1 MNTLKEAWD
10 KLFGPKAEPL
20 DFSATTLEAL
30 FDEIENDP
38 RAGLGNLSKR
48 KLLID
53 KIISQHRIVTA
64 QYRQIV
70 PKKPAPAMSGE
81 PADAFVLGTPVQLA
95 AAQAAKK
102 AGM

>member
-1 MNTLKEAWD
+1 MSIKDTWEG
-10 KLFGPKAEPL
+10 LFGTKAEAQ
-20 DFSATTLEAL
+20 DFTSTTLNSL
-30 FDEIENDP
+30 FDEVEQDP

-48 KLLID
+48 QILID

-64 QYRQIV
+64 QYRQIT
-70 PKKPAPAMSGE
+70 PKKPASAVVGE
-81 PADAFVLGTPVQLA
+81 PMELASPIQLA

>member
-1 MNTLKEAWD
+1 MATLKEHWD
-10 KLFGPKAEPL
+10 RLFGPNAEAQ
-20 DFSATTLEAL
+20 DFTSTTLNAF
-30 FDEIENDP
+30 FDEVEQDP

-48 KLLID
+48 SILID

-64 QYRQIV
+64 QYRQIT
-70 PKKPAPAMSGE
+70 PKKPAPAVVGE
-81 PADAFVLGTPVQLA
+81 PIELGTPIQIA